1 MTTPTPPH
9 VTAFF
14 DETTSSVSYVVADP
28 VSGMCA
34 IIDPVL
40 DYDSRS
46 GHLSTGS
53 MDKIATFIADNK
65 LEPRWILDTH
75 IHADHLSG
83 LDSLRQRLG
92 GITGIGDQVTEVQA
106 TFAGYYNLGAD
117 LRCDGS
123 QFDHLFADGEAFRVG
138 GVAAQALHVPGHTPA
153 CTAYLIG
160 DCLFVGDSLL
170 MPDFGTARCDFPGG
184 DAATLYH
191 SVRRLLA
198 LPDQTRLF
206 VGHDYG
212 PAGRAIAWETT
223 IAVQRSSNIH
233 VNETIPEDMFVELR
247 TSRDAT
253 LDLPA
258 LMLAAVQVNIRGGRL
273 PPPDSNGVSYLKI
286 PLTR

>member
-1 MTTPTPPH
+1 MSRPDTPD

-14 DETTSSVSYVVADP
+14 DAATSSVSYVVTDP
-28 VSGMCA
+28 ATGICA
-34 IIDPVL
+34 VIDPVL

-46 GHLSTGS
+46 GHLSMAS
-53 MDKIATFIADNK
+53 MDKIAAFIADNK
-65 LEPRWILDTH
+65 LQPRWILDTH

-92 GITGIGDQVTEVQA
+92 GMTGIGDQVIEVQG
-106 TFAGYYNLGAD
+106 TFASYYNLGAD
-117 LRCDGS
+117 IRCDGS
-123 QFDHLFADGEAFRVG
+123 QFDHLFADAEEFRVG
-138 GVAAQALHVPGHTPA
+138 GLAAQALHVPGHTPA

-191 SVRRLLA
+191 SIRRLLA
-198 LPDQTRLF
+198 LPDQTRVF

-212 PAGRAIAWETT
+212 PGGRAIAWETT
-223 IAVQRSSNIH
+223 IADQRNGNIH
-233 VNETIPEDMFVELR
+233 VNETVSEEMFVELR
-247 TSRDAT
+247 TSRDMA
-253 LDLPA
+253 LELPA

-273 PPPDSNGVSYLKI
+273 PTPDSNGVSYLKI